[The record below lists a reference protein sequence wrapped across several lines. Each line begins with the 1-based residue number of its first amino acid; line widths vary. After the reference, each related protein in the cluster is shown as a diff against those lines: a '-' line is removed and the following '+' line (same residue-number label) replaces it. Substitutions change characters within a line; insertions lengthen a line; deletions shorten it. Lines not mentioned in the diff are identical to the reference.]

1 MTTRN
6 GILGMALLLGL
17 QVQFGLASIRDF
29 DALAYRGTIGDSLRV
44 EMTLSRKGAEL
55 SGSYFY
61 TKIGK
66 NLRLQGKVDASRKF
80 VLTEFD
86 EKGRSTGTFKGVFDV
101 TGGEMQGTWLSP
113 DRSMTLPFYL
123 VAIGLFADY
132 LDRIPTEPQRAAR
145 ALRTIGTPTAKAYL
159 AYLYFTAKVKVPNPK
174 EEISR
179 LIREA
184 LDDVHDERGDTYMV
198 REHSPF
204 VYTSL
209 ADLLFDI
216 RLISDADASA
226 ETCAFFDLGVSPPSW
241 VFREHPRESFWAFRA
256 LYGNRRDLPGDL
268 FNDYTSIEKLDG
280 ITRLSSLVN
289 EIQEKLFITCDG
301 SERFAVKRAW
311 HFGDMATS
319 MVPRFLLEE
328 EQELRDQHRIQMQ
341 FLEIWSNATAW
352 NKDRYSSLT
361 AEIPIASKT
370 IGSHYRGAFGMNR
383 QEADRASP
391 AAVATIFMRM
401 FESIE
406 VGNRDDWQRLD
417 AFNTRTSK
425 DPIYRAFTDPGLD
438 VTHTTELIA
447 SPGFLETKMATN
459 EQAEEYPPIGN
470 WIAREALGYGPLDR
484 ALKYAVLNG
493 LSLEVIR
500 LLVGQGA
507 RSDVGQESAL
517 MLAVKCP
524 DVIRLLLESGANPNY
539 QNAFGKTAL
548 HCAAELAQFDS
559 VGILL
564 KHGASVNQA
573 LKDFMT
579 VRTEWGE
586 KDLPINYCAIAGEER
601 PEAKFTA
608 LMYAARDATLK
619 VIELLVRNG
628 ADIAAKA
635 EDGRRAVDFLAS
647 NSRLLKT
654 DQERAKRLLAGGN

>member
-6 GILGMALLLGL
+6 GILGIALLLGL

-44 EMTLSRKGAEL
+44 EMTLSRKGADL

-61 TKIGK
+61 TNIGK

-86 EKGRSTGTFKGVFDV
+86 EKGKSTGTFKGVFDV
-101 TGGEMQGTWLSP
+101 IGGEMQGTWLSP
-113 DRSMTLPFYL
+113 DRSTKLPFYL
-123 VAIGLFADY
+123 VATGLLGAY
-132 LDRIPTEPQRAAR
+132 LDRIPTEPRRVARTLRA
-145 ALRTIGTPTAKAYL
+145 IGTPTAKAYL

-198 REHSPF
+198 WEHAPF
-204 VYTSL
+204 IYTSL
-209 ADLLFDI
+209 ADLLLDI
-216 RLISDADASA
+216 RLISDADAYDEAS
-226 ETCAFFDLGVSPPSW
+226 AFFNLGASPPSW

-301 SERFAVKRAW
+301 SERFSIERVW
-311 HFGDMATS
+311 HFDDMATS
-319 MVPRFLLEE
+319 MVPRFLLEK

-352 NKDRYSSLT
+352 NKDRYTLLT
-361 AEIPIASKT
+361 AEIPIATKT
-370 IGSHYRGAFGMNR
+370 IRSHYRGAFGMNKN
-383 QEADRASP
+383 EADRASP
-391 AAVATIFMRM
+391 LAVTTIFMRM

-406 VGNRDDWQRLD
+406 VGNTDDWQRLD
-417 AFNTRTSK
+417 AFNTRVSK
-425 DPIYRAFTDPGLD
+425 DPIYRAFTNPGLD
-438 VTHTTELIA
+438 VTRTTELIA

-459 EQAEEYPPIGN
+459 EQAKEYPPIGD
-470 WIAREALGYGPLDR
+470 WMAREALGYGPLDR

-493 LSLEVIR
+493 LSLEIIR

-517 MLAVKCP
+517 MLAVKRP

-548 HCAAELAQFDS
+548 HYAAELAQFDA

-579 VRTEWGE
+579 VRTESGE
-586 KDLPINYCAIAGEER
+586 KDLPINYCAIAGKER
-601 PEAKFTA
+601 PEAKFTP
-608 LMYAARDATLK
+608 LMYAARDGTFE
-619 VIELLVRNG
+619 VIELLLRNG
-628 ADIAAKA
+628 ADIAAKN
-635 EDGRRAVDFLAS
+635 EDGRQAVDLIAF

-654 DQERAKRLLAGGN
+654 DQERAKRLLAVKN